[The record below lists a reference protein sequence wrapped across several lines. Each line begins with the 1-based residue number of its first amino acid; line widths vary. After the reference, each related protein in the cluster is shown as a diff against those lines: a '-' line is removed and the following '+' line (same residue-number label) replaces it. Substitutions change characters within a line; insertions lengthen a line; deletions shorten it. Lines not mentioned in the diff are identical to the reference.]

1 MPLALMKKSKF
12 SLIYLE
18 SRFPKLLSMDLPIV
32 KKPNLL
38 PSMEWPLMSDLSRI
52 NLRLIFVVR
61 WKSIAKLYS
70 MDLGPH
76 YLGICWLDI
85 VLYYESARFISLLS
99 MLLLLGIA
107 LFTG

>member
-1 MPLALMKKSKF
+1 
-12 SLIYLE
+12 
-18 SRFPKLLSMDLPIV
+18 
-32 KKPNLL
+32 
-38 PSMEWPLMSDLSRI
+38 
-52 NLRLIFVVR
+52 
-61 WKSIAKLYS
+61 

-107 LFTG
+107 LFTGKFATAVKRHFRETASEAKFNVAIKMASMTRGLILLAHIMSSAMRLGTAFV